1 MLVYRSIGGFTL
13 RVSRDSSGCA
23 SFILFWMS
31 AAVTRYHFP
40 RSGIYSRR
48 MTPTSGTKYD
58 SWSREDLI
66 ARLVQIEQ
74 AKFRPIP
81 KPDRPTASASTSTTP
96 KPPPKPFDF
105 TTQPRRKIALKF
117 CYSGW
122 EYGGLAYQNVPTP
135 LPTVEGVMFDAF
147 AKARLI
153 DPEGGM
159 VGCGW
164 EKCGR
169 TDRGVSAAGQV
180 ISLWVRS
187 ALKDGSGSSSE
198 VTKEAKEEE
207 AKQPEALLDSE
218 DPFPSFELSDE
229 TPQNTSTS
237 TTKPTYEHDYL
248 TILNRILPPTIRI
261 LAWSPVKPTFSARYA
276 CTYRHYK
283 YFFSNHDNTLDI
295 PLIQN
300 AANRLVGEHDFRNLC
315 KLDPAKQITNF
326 TRRIIRAEIEEVNNV
341 KGMYVLN
348 LVGSA
353 FLYHQVRHIMSIL
366 LLVGTGLEH
375 PSVVSSLLNVSPS
388 ASPTHSNDPKLEVVD
403 RKPEYQ
409 MADALPLMLWECGYP
424 PDELDWRT
432 NSSYGT
438 SKSFGV
444 DGMGSEL
451 YHQMQSIWNRSQ
463 IYTVLD
469 QHFMEASAQHHPIP
483 TPELKAREGML
494 NVPLGGGTFKRTNK
508 YVEVLK
514 RSRIE
519 HYEVTNERWR
529 LGKGA
534 RKEERKREVV
544 GTSAGDDGDGDE

>member
-1 MLVYRSIGGFTL
+1 MN
-13 RVSRDSSGCA
+13 
-23 SFILFWMS
+23 
-31 AAVTRYHFP
+31 AAGLTRYHFA

-74 AKFRPIP
+74 AKFRPVP
-81 KPDRPTASASTSTTP
+81 KPDRPSTVASAPSSSSTSTSISTSTST
-96 KPPPKPFDF
+96 KLFHF
-105 TTQPRRKIALKF
+105 AAQPRRKIALKF

-153 DPEGGM
+153 DPEAGM
-159 VGCGW
+159 DGCGW

-187 ALKDGSGSSSE
+187 ALKGEHGGEAVERVGAPTE
-198 VTKEAKEEE
+198 VHEE
-207 AKQPEALLDSE
+207 AGIEKQPLPGVDE
-218 DPFPSFELSDE
+218 DPFPSFDLTDE
-229 TPQNTSTS
+229 VPSNTSTS
-237 TTKPTYEHDYL
+237 TTLSPPKPAFEHDYL
-248 TILNRILPPTIRI
+248 AILNRILPPTIRI

-283 YFFSNHDNTLDI
+283 YFFSNHDNSLDI
-295 PLIQN
+295 PLIQD
-300 AANRLVGEHDFRNLC
+300 AASRLVGEHDFRNLC
-315 KLDPAKQITNF
+315 KLDPAKQITIF
-326 TRRIIRAEIEEVNNV
+326 TRRILRAEIDEVQGSE
-341 KGMYVLN
+341 GMYVLN

-353 FLYHQVRHIMSIL
+353 FLYHQVRHIMAIL
-366 LLVGTGLEH
+366 LLVGSGLEH
-375 PSVVSSLLNVSPS
+375 PSVVSSLLNVSPNTETS
-388 ASPTHSNDPKLEVVD
+388 RPNDPPLEVVD

-432 NSSYGT
+432 NSTYGT
-438 SKSFGV
+438 PQSLGV
-444 DGMGSEL
+444 DGSGSEL
-451 YHQMQSIWNRSQ
+451 YHQMQSIWTRSQ

-469 QHFMEASAQHHPIP
+469 QHFLQASSRHHPSP
-483 TPELKAREGML
+483 TPVFPVKSKEELQGRTTML
-494 NVPLGGGTFKRTNK
+494 NVPLGGGVFKRASK
-508 YVEVLK
+508 YVEVLN

-519 HYEVTNERWR
+519 HFEVTNERWR

-534 RKEERKREVV
+534 RKEERKREV
-544 GTSAGDDGDGDE
+544 ANDDSEE